1 MTPIDLRD
9 VAGLVL
15 DYLPLPSQAI
25 LYKTS
30 RVLRGIALRS
40 WPAEARKHLGVR
52 ALVGKC
58 QPEAPASSP
67 APAELSQCAS
77 ISAVQKSPQTG
88 HSTYSSALIPSAVSR

>member
-40 WPAEARKHLGVR
+40 WPAEARKHLGVPLWRLCER
-52 ALVGKC
+52 AADEGDLALL
-58 QPEAPASSP
+58 QWAH
-67 APAELSQCAS
+67 SQGSWHAC
-77 ISAVQKSPQTG
+77 
-88 HSTYSSALIPSAVSR
+88 HPSCH